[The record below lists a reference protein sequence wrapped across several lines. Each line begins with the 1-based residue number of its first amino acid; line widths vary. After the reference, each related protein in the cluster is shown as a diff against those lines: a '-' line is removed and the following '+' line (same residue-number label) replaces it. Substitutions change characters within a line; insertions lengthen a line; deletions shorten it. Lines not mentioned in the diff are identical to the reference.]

1 MITFLSL
8 TAYTALF
15 LLVVI
20 ILNILKQLLFPNKS
34 HPPLVFHLFP
44 ILGSTIPY
52 GLNPPLFLQRCR
64 AKHGDIFTFI
74 LLGRPVTVY
83 LGIEGNDFILN
94 GKLADVNAE
103 EVYGPL
109 TTPVFGNDVV
119 YDCSNAKLMEQ
130 KRFVKVGLTQRALES
145 YVRLVEEEVMGYIDT
160 SKRFLGN
167 KKEKSGTI
175 DISGAMAEITIFT
188 AARALQGDEVR
199 AKLSAEFAVL
209 YHDLD
214 KGFTPINF
222 MFPWVPFPHNRKR
235 DHARETME
243 KVYTDIIFARRK
255 QRLEGLKKEGT
266 DMIWSLMDA
275 VYKDGTLIPDNE
287 IVGIMITLLMAGQ
300 HTSSASSS
308 WIMLRLASQPDIAEE
323 LYQEQVR
330 VLGRDENGV
339 IRSMEYEDLTKLS
352 LLQNVVKETL
362 RLNGSIH
369 SIMRRV
375 KNSLPI
381 PGTPYIIPPTHNL
394 LASPSIT
401 AFDARYFPD
410 PESWNPHRWD
420 SRVEDEDEDGDMI
433 DYGYGVTS
441 KGTRSPYLP
450 FGAGRHRCIGEKF
463 AYLNLGVIV
472 STLVRT
478 FKFENI
484 EGRKGVPGT
493 DYSSLFSKPLMPATI
508 RWTRRE
514 PKA

>member
-1 MITFLSL
+1 MASLFTL
-8 TAYTALF
+8 TAYAAISI
-15 LLVVI
+15 LLII
-20 ILNILKQLLFPNKS
+20 ILNVLKQLLFPNKS
-34 HPPLVFHLFP
+34 HPPLVFHYIP

-52 GLNPPLFLQRCR
+52 GLDPPLFLQRCR
-64 AKHGDIFTFI
+64 AKYGDIFTFI

-83 LGIEGNDFILN
+83 LGTKGNDFILN

-103 EVYGPL
+103 EVYSPL
-109 TTPVFGNDVV
+109 TTPVFGSDVV

-145 YVRLVEEEVMGYIDT
+145 YVRLVEEEVVQYIDT
-160 SKRFLGN
+160 SPRFNNGP
-167 KKEKSGTI
+167 SGMI

-199 AKLSAEFAVL
+199 AKLSAEFAML

-235 DHARETME
+235 DHARETMQ
-243 KVYTDIIFARRK
+243 KIYTDLIFERRK
-255 QRLEGLKKEGT
+255 RRLEGLKEEGT

-275 VYKDGTLIPDNE
+275 VYKDGTPMPDGE
-287 IVGIMITLLMAGQ
+287 IAGIMVTLLMAGQ

-308 WIMLRLASQPDIAEE
+308 WIMLSLASQPDIANE

-330 VLGRDENGV
+330 VLGRDENGRV
-339 IRSMEYEDLTKLS
+339 RSMEYKDLANLP

-362 RLNGSIH
+362 RLHGSIH
-369 SIMRRV
+369 SIMRKV
-375 KNSLPI
+375 MNPMPV
-381 PGTPYIIPPTHNL
+381 PGTHYVIPPTHVL

-401 AFDARYFPD
+401 AFDPQYFPD
-410 PESWNPHRWD
+410 PQNWNPHRWD
-420 SRVEDEDEDGDMI
+420 SRKEEEDEDGDMI
-433 DYGYGVTS
+433 DYGYGMTS

-472 STLVRT
+472 STLVRN
-478 FKFENI
+478 FKFENM

-493 DYSSLFSKPLMPATI
+493 DYSSLFSKPMMPATI
-508 RWTRRE
+508 RWTRRDL
-514 PKA
+514 KA